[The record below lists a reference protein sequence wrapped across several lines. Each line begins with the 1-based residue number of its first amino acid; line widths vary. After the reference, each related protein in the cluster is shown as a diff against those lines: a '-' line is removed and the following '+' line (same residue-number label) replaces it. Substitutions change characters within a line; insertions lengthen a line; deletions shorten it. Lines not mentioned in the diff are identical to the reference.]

1 MENLKRAKKETEEFS
16 EEMRQRVEKAKNM
29 DISELKGT
37 VLQRFQ
43 ELTDDEMGI
52 LESLDQ
58 HPVGEVIMKLIGP
71 ELEQIFSE
79 PEDETDRMLA
89 DDMPR
94 EMYERAPIEGEGLDD
109 KPFMGMAGPNTEEYR
124 VDPTRPE
131 FKRPRPEEVD
141 PMMKREMASR

>member
-1 MENLKRAKKETEEFS
+1 
-16 EEMRQRVEKAKNM
+16 M
-29 DISELKGT
+29 DINDLRGT

-43 ELTDDEMGI
+43 ELTDEEKGI
-52 LESLDQ
+52 FDTIMDS
-58 HPVGEVIMKLIGP
+58 PVGTVINKLVGP
-71 ELEQIFSE
+71 ELDEIFSQ
-79 PEDETDRMLA
+79 PESETDRMLA
-89 DDMPR
+89 ERTVGEPPNILPPDEDIPDLARDMPEEFR
-94 EMYERAPIEGEGLDD
+94 EQAPIEDD